1 MARRLVGLATGG
13 ETGIEQLRAAVE
25 ALERS
30 PRRLELA
37 RTLVDL
43 GAALRRHGRR
53 VEAREPL
60 RRGLDLAQRCGATVL
75 VERGGEELRV
85 TGARPRHLVLTG
97 VESLTPSELRVAR
110 LAAQGR
116 SNREI
121 AQALFVTGGTV
132 ETHMR
137 HVFQKLDLKRREEL
151 PAALA
156 G

>member
-1 MARRLVGLATGG
+1 
-13 ETGIEQLRAAVE
+13 
-25 ALERS
+25 
-30 PRRLELA
+30 
-37 RTLVDL
+37 
-43 GAALRRHGRR
+43 
-53 VEAREPL
+53 
-60 RRGLDLAQRCGATVL
+60 
-75 VERGGEELRV
+75 V